1 MKVFLSFN
9 RSCDYMDLVINHNG
23 HDYGYRITLIAKKR
37 LKMFNQEMSELP
49 LSELDHKPLNVKEA
63 EAIEKELNPV
73 AEMVQTAVVGL
84 DKPMPRESQRLTG
97 LTDEYKK
104 VTTTSTNTAV

>member
-1 MKVFLSFN
+1 MKVKFIYKVCGHTKIWDE
-9 RSCDYMDLVINHNG
+9 SCFPNTENYEERNG
-23 HDYGYRITLIAKKR
+23 MKIFYSRDDC
-37 LKMFNQEMSELP
+37 P
-49 LSELDHKPLNVKEA
+49 DCC
-63 EAIEKELNPV
+63 IENSKLNPV